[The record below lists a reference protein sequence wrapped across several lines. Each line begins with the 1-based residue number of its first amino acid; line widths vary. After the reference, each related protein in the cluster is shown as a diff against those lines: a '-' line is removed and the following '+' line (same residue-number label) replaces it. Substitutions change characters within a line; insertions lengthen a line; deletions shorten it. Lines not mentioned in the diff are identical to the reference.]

1 MVEHFDYKSLFFLVA
16 AVNDITARE
25 EQYQSYLAQ
34 NKVDAPK
41 NAAEMNYYYNNDVNS
56 QPQTHIDSHALHFVG
71 HKTRPMHTATSSKSI
86 FLGECEN
93 TRTSCASPADE
104 YVDINEMEFCD
115 DGGKDENLLMRR
127 SHRKKTAKKCEACKH
142 RIYTLY
148 FAERKKKVIR

>member
-1 MVEHFDYKSLFFLVA
+1 M
-16 AVNDITARE
+16 NDITARE

-41 NAAEMNYYYNNDVNS
+41 NAAEMNYYFNNDVNS

-71 HKTRPMHTATSSKSI
+71 HKSRPIQHTAISSKSI

-93 TRTSCASPADE
+93 TRTSCASPVDE
-104 YVDINEMEFCD
+104 YVDINEMEFID
-115 DGGKDENLLMRR
+115 EPNGGKERKENLLMRR

-142 RIYTLY
+142 RFYLLY
-148 FAERKKKVIR
+148 FRKRKKVIFNKNISVDSFQ